1 MKEYEVI
8 ITETLQRAVTVEADS
23 KDDAEQMVKDMY
35 RESEIVLNSDDFAD
49 VEYSTDEGKEIE
61 NKDTMEVLLV
71 MPGQYAEMTEIKAG
85 LSSLQDIVGG
95 YIEATYPFSEPVAII
110 CNEEGKING
119 MRLNRAVKDEEGN
132 MLDIIAGPFIVC
144 GLGEENFTS
153 LQPEYREKFEKMFK
167 KPEAFLKM
175 SKGFMAIPVEA
186 DKTNTAK
193 DKPIKSQE
201 QEI

>member
-144 GLGEENFTS
+144 GLGEDDFTS

-175 SKGFMAIPVEA
+175 SKGFMAISVEA
-186 DKTNTAK
+186 DKTNMPK